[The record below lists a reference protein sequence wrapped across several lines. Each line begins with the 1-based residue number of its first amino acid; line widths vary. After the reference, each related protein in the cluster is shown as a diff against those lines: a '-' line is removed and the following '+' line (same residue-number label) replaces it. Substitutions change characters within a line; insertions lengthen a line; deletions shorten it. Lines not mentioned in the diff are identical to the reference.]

1 MYFNDGADGMIGFV
15 RLESIPIFV
24 HVSFSKMCGQESSL
38 KFAPDEIRILL

>member
-24 HVSFSKMCGQESSL
+24 HVSFKNVWPGELIEVCS
-38 KFAPDEIRILL
+38 R